1 MKERLIE
8 NKNIK
13 TIFLLHLL
21 LFFYSLFGICS
32 KLAANYP
39 VLSKE
44 FLFFYGMVILNL
56 GIYAICWQQIIKRI
70 PLVTA
75 FANKAITVI
84 WGIVWGRLFFQEEIT
99 FSKILGAILI
109 VIGIICVVSNEEDTN
124 G

>member
-1 MKERLIE
+1 MKEKILE

-13 TIFLLHLL
+13 TILLLHVL

-32 KLAANYP
+32 KLAAGYP
-39 VLSKE
+39 FLSKE
-44 FLFFYGMVILNL
+44 FIFFYGLVILNL
-56 GIYAICWQQIIKRI
+56 GVYAICWQQIIKRI

-84 WGIVWGRLFFQEEIT
+84 WGILWGRLFFQEEIT
-99 FSKILGAILI
+99 VTKLVGAVLI
-109 VIGIICVVSNEEDTN
+109 VIGIICVVTSEEDVN

>member
-1 MKERLIE
+1 MKEQLIE

-13 TIFLLHLL
+13 TIFLLHVL

-84 WGIVWGRLFFQEEIT
+84 WGIVWGRLFFQEKIT
-99 FSKILGAILI
+99 FSKILGAIFI